1 MTQADN
7 NFKNLF
13 LKHIAVSKVCITRTL
28 LKRLFYNRLNIWYTS
43 DISSFEISQPFWWF
57 TQARKMELDNY

>member
-13 LKHIAVSKVCITRTL
+13 LKHIAVSKVCITRAL
-28 LKRLFYNRLNIWYTS
+28 LKLFVL
-43 DISSFEISQPFWWF
+43 
-57 TQARKMELDNY
+57 